1 MTGDTP
7 LYDVATIGN
16 YTKDTVVT
24 PAGTRQVDGGGVRY
38 AAFAAA
44 GLGCRVAAITR
55 LATEDSHV
63 VEDFKTSGV
72 DVFPVI
78 TPESTLMRLEYP
90 TTNLDERI
98 LSVAATAGA
107 FTVDQVRP
115 VTARSYLISASIRG
129 EVPNEVVGELRATG
143 GTIALDVQGFIRIR
157 RPDGRLEHAQWPEL
171 PEVLAMVDILKT
183 DAAEAE
189 SITGESDIRA
199 AAGALAAFG
208 PREIVLTHQGGLL
221 VLADGEFHE
230 ARFHPEQIVGRSG
243 RGDTCLGSY
252 TAARLGVPPEEAIVW
267 AAAVTSLK
275 MESDG
280 PFHRDISAVIDL
292 IQRKYGLALA
302 PPVPVSATTG
312 ARNTGA

>member
-143 GTIALDVQGFIRIR
+143 ATIALDVQGFIRIR
-157 RPDGRLEHAQWPEL
+157 RPDGRLEHAPWPGARD
-171 PEVLAMVDILKT
+171 VLSQVDIVKA
-183 DAAEAE
+183 DAVEAE
-189 SITGESDIRA
+189 SLTGESDPKTA
-199 AAGALAAFG
+199 AYALAEHG
-208 PREIVLTHQGGLL
+208 PREVVVTHREGLL
-221 VLADGEFHE
+221 VLAGGESHE
-230 ARFHPEQIVGRSG
+230 ARFHPERIVGRSG